1 MLTSTGKATGRDQGC
16 MHTYLVDQVTLAF
29 LALLR
34 YTDQKYTVPIVSVYY
49 YTVRGIATVLLH
61 YAILYKNGMNTVT

>member
-1 MLTSTGKATGRDQGC
+1 
-16 MHTYLVDQVTLAF
+16 MHTCLVDQATLAS

-34 YTDQKYTVPIVSVYY
+34 YTDRKYTGPIVSVYIF

-61 YAILYKNGMNTVT
+61 YAILYKNSMNIVT